1 MAKPLPSI
9 KHHLSNHLPLN
20 DNSYQ
25 TVTSC
30 DIANGE
36 RWPVNE
42 EQPLSVMESNDC
54 LGLRV
59 YCNFHIFMD
68 NSSNYSSSIQLSRNL
83 AAYHDI
89 GSNNGTTDDKMS
101 DLTWRKLFLDWKIE
115 ISVPL
120 YFWFFQQGPPR
131 SQFAHSPFYNLS
143 DCCIG
148 FQARWTLSYSQKVY
162 QIIIELLISRAHSD
176 FEYLKFREFFLNL
189 I

>member
-1 MAKPLPSI
+1 
-9 KHHLSNHLPLN
+9 
-20 DNSYQ
+20 
-25 TVTSC
+25 
-30 DIANGE
+30 
-36 RWPVNE
+36 
-42 EQPLSVMESNDC
+42 MESNDC

-68 NSSNYSSSIQLSRNL
+68 NSSNYSSSIQLSRNV

-101 DLTWRKLFLDWKIE
+101 DLTWRKLFLNWKIE
-115 ISVPL
+115 MSVPL
-120 YFWFFQQGPPR
+120 YFWFFQQGPSR

-176 FEYLKFREFFLNL
+176 FEYLKFREFFLKFNIIIL
-189 I
+189 LWRAVSKKV